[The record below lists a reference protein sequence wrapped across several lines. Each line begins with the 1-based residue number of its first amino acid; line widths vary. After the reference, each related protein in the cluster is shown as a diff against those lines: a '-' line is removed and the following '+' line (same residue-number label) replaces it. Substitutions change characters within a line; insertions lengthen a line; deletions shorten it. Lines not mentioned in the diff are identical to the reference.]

1 MLKILLRKQL
11 YELNSSFFYDRK
23 KGRVRSKGTSILLI
37 VLYALLMI
45 VIMGGIFTMLSVM
58 LCAPFV
64 GLGLDCIST

>member
-58 LCAPFV
+58 LCAPV
-64 GLGLDCIST
+64 CRTGA